1 MLSSP
6 ALVPPERPLNGRL
19 RAARCGRMLLRMRV
33 GRREI
38 NGLLIDLDGVLHV
51 GRRPVAGAVDKIAA
65 LRGLGMPHC
74 YVTNTTTRPVSE
86 LCRELS
92 QMGFAIDAESI
103 LSAPMAARGYLES
116 KHNPRCK
123 LLLRREVL
131 AEFGDFRQS
140 DSGVDAVVVGDIG
153 AAWSYE
159 LLNDVFRLLME
170 GAELIALHRN
180 RFWQTEAG
188 LQLDIGAFI
197 AGLEYA
203 TGKQATMVGKPSA
216 AFFREALKRL
226 GLPVDQ
232 VAMIGDDID
241 SDIGGAQALGMAGI
255 LVKTGKYRRDYAE
268 RSGVRPDLQLRSFA
282 DLPL

>member
-1 MLSSP
+1 
-6 ALVPPERPLNGRL
+6 
-19 RAARCGRMLLRMRV
+19 MLLGVRI
-33 GRREI
+33 GRRDI

-51 GRRPVAGAVDKIAA
+51 GRRSIAGAVDKIAE
-65 LRGLGMPHC
+65 LRALGMPHC

-86 LCRELS
+86 LSRELS
-92 QMGFAIDAESI
+92 QMGFAIDANSI
-103 LSAPMAARGYLES
+103 LSAPMAAKGYLES
-116 KHNPRCK
+116 RHHPRCK

-131 AEFGDFRQS
+131 AELGDCRQA
-140 DSGVDAVVVGDIG
+140 DAGVDVVVVGDIG

-159 LLNDVFRLLME
+159 LLNRVFRLLMD

-180 RFWQTEAG
+180 RFWQTEEG
-188 LQLDIGAFI
+188 LQLDIGAFV

-203 TGKQATMVGKPSA
+203 AGKQATMIGKPSE
-216 AFFREALKRL
+216 AFFRQALKRL
-226 GLPVDQ
+226 GLPTAQ

-268 RSGVRPDLQLRSFA
+268 RSAVKPDLQLRSIA

>member
-1 MLSSP
+1 
-6 ALVPPERPLNGRL
+6 
-19 RAARCGRMLLRMRV
+19 MLLRMRV

-38 NGLLIDLDGVLHV
+38 NGLLIDLEGVLHV
-51 GRRPVAGAVDKIAA
+51 GRRPIAGAVDKIAA
-65 LRGLGMPHC
+65 LRALGMPHC
-74 YVTNTTTRPVSE
+74 YVTNTTTRPVSA
-86 LCRELS
+86 LARELA
-92 QMGFAIDAESI
+92 QMGFAIDASSI
-103 LSAPMAARGYLES
+103 LSAPMAVKGYLERR
-116 KHNPRCK
+116 HNPRCK

-131 AEFGDFRQS
+131 AELGECRQS
-140 DSGVDAVVVGDIG
+140 EVGVDVVVVGDIG

-159 LLNDVFRLLME
+159 LLNRVFRLLMD

-180 RFWQTEAG
+180 RFWQTEDG
-188 LQLDIGAFI
+188 LQLDIGAFV

-203 TGKQATMVGKPSA
+203 TGKQATMLGKPSE
-216 AFFREALKRL
+216 AFFREALERL
-226 GLPVDQ
+226 GLPAAQ

-255 LVKTGKYRRDYAE
+255 LVKTGKYRQDYAE

>member
-1 MLSSP
+1 
-6 ALVPPERPLNGRL
+6 
-19 RAARCGRMLLRMRV
+19 MLLRMRV
-33 GRREI
+33 GRSEI

-51 GRRPVAGAVDKIAA
+51 GRRPVAGAVEKIAA
-65 LRGLGMPHC
+65 LQGLGMPHC
-74 YVTNTTTRPVSE
+74 FVTNTTTRPVSE
-86 LCRELS
+86 LSRELS

-103 LSAPMAARGYLES
+103 LSAPKAAKGYLES

-123 LLLRREVL
+123 LLVRRDVL
-131 AEFGDFRQS
+131 AEFADCRQS
-140 DSGVDAVVVGDIG
+140 DGAADAVVVGDIG

-159 LLNDVFRLLME
+159 LLNDVFRLVMD

-180 RFWQTEAG
+180 RFWQTENG
-188 LQLDIGAFI
+188 LELDIGAFI

-203 TGKQATMVGKPSA
+203 TGKQATMVGKPSE
-216 AFFREALKRL
+216 AFFRAALKRL
-226 GLPVDQ
+226 GLPARQ

-268 RSGVRPDLQLRSFA
+268 RSAVRPDLQLRSFA
-282 DLPL
+282 DLLL

>member
-1 MLSSP
+1 
-6 ALVPPERPLNGRL
+6 
-19 RAARCGRMLLRMRV
+19 MRV

-51 GRRPVAGAVDKIAA
+51 GRRPIAGAIDKIAA

-86 LCRELS
+86 LSRELS
-92 QMGFAIDAESI
+92 QMGFAIGPESI
-103 LSAPMAARGYLES
+103 LSAPMAAKGYLES

-123 LLLRREVL
+123 LLLSRAVL
-131 AEFGDFRQS
+131 AEFGDCRQS
-140 DSGVDAVVVGDIG
+140 DGAVDAVVVGDIG

-159 LLNDVFRLLME
+159 LLNHVFRLVMD

-180 RFWQTEAG
+180 RFWQTENG

-203 TGKQATMVGKPSA
+203 TGKQATVVGKPSE
-216 AFFREALKRL
+216 AFFREGLKRL
-226 GLPVDQ
+226 GLPAGQ
-232 VAMIGDDID
+232 VAMIGDDIE

-268 RSGVRPDLQLRSFA
+268 RSRVRPDLQLRSFA